1 MARGK
6 RLNGAEIGA
15 IELYKEWGMSNR
27 KIATTIG
34 RSEAVIRNYLKKGDE
49 YGMKYKTKGNSKLTD
64 QQKDQIVTES
74 NENNLT
80 AKQIIDKLDLPVTKQ
95 HIALVL
101 RGSKEMEME
110 TETINT
116 PRRRKSKVTKSKRA
130 KRATRNKYNK
140 PKYSDT
146 PGKRSGKWLP
156 I

>member
-49 YGMKYKTKGNSKLTD
+49 YGMIYKTKGNSKLTD
-64 QQKDQIVTES
+64 QQKGQIVTES

-101 RGSKEMEME
+101 RGVKE
-110 TETINT
+110 TETETMNT
-116 PRRRKSKVTKSKRA
+116 PRRRKSKETKRKRA
-130 KRATRNKYNK
+130 KRATRNEFNK
-140 PKYSDT
+140 PKYSDR
-146 PGKRSGKWLP
+146 PKRRSGKWLP